1 MVEMESYLDSFW
13 ESEHPAAGPQQ
24 APATTCD
31 RCGESIEDCEKDEA
45 WTCTHCG
52 NVLMR
57 QIDLCAEYRFF
68 GNDERG
74 SSDPSRVG
82 APVDARFPESSLG
95 TMILSTGGNGRNGV
109 MARIRRYHM
118 WNMLPYRERS
128 LLHVFETFALTAS
141 NHGLNQQAIDTG
153 KQLYLSLIE
162 HCDKRGLSRNSVIA
176 SCIYTALKQV
186 GQPRKPKEVAD
197 MFHLST
203 AQFTKSFKHF
213 QEVFAFAQQRNL
225 LPEQITPSD
234 MRTTSA
240 ADYCSLPISK
250 LPLTRSQMA
259 EVERQSIALAQLS
272 EQKNVSPENMPSSL
286 AAGVIAYVIG
296 KKGLAKDI
304 GHDRIAAASEV
315 SVATL
320 AKCLKKL
327 EDYFGTY

>member
-1 MVEMESYLDSFW
+1 MEQYLENFW
-13 ESEHPAAGPQQ
+13 ATERPKFQEEISE
-24 APATTCD
+24 CD
-31 RCGESIEDCEKDEA
+31 RCGASTEDCEKDEA
-45 WTCTHCG
+45 WTCMKCG

-74 SSDPSRVG
+74 SADPSRVG
-82 APVDARFPESSLG
+82 APVDSRFPESSLG
-95 TMILSTGGNGRNGV
+95 TMILTSGGNGRNGV

-118 WNMLPYRERS
+118 WNMLPYKERS

-141 NHGLNQQAIDTG
+141 NHGLNQQAIDNG
-153 KQLYLSLIE
+153 KQLYMSLIE

-186 GQPRKPKEVAD
+186 GQPRKPKEIAD

-234 MRTTSA
+234 MKTTSA
-240 ADYCSLPISK
+240 ANYCSLPISK

-259 EVERQSIALAQLS
+259 TIEKESIEIARRS
-272 EQKNVSPENMPSSL
+272 EENNVSPENMPSSL
-286 AAGVIAYVIG
+286 AAGVIAYVVV
-296 KKGLAKDI
+296 KNGLSKDI
-304 GHDRIAAASEV
+304 THERIAAASNV

-320 AKCLKKL
+320 QKCLKKL
-327 EDYFGTY
+327 EDYFGK